1 MPALNWSL
9 RHARDTVWAGGVIAY
24 PTEAVYGLGCDPLA
38 IDAIDRILAL
48 KSRDAGKGFILI
60 ASEIEQLLP
69 FLAPLDKPLRQKL
82 EASWP
87 GPVTWIVPAAEAV
100 PDWITGGRDTLAVRV
115 TAHPVARTLCE
126 LTGMALISTS
136 ANLSGHAPA
145 RTALQVRVRLD
156 AEVDHIVTGYT
167 GPQRNPTEIR
177 DARSGSILRAG

>member
-1 MPALNWSL
+1 MSALHWSQ
-9 RHARDTVWAGGVIAY
+9 RQARAIVWAGGVIAY

-38 IDAIDRILAL
+38 TQAVERILAL
-48 KSRDAGKGFILI
+48 KSRDVGKGFILI
-60 ASEIEQLLP
+60 ASHIEQLLP
-69 FLAPLDKPLRQKL
+69 FMAPLDKTLRARL

-115 TAHPVARTLCE
+115 TAHPVARALCE

-145 RTALQVRVRLD
+145 RSALQVRARLGD
-156 AEVDHIVTGYT
+156 DVDYILPGQT
-167 GPQRNPTEIR
+167 GPQRKPTEIR
-177 DARSGSILRAG
+177 DARTGKILRAG